1 MVSHR
6 ISDEGGEG
14 GEKNQSKSSPST
26 PLNALVGSEAGRS
39 CKMAT
44 EALPVRE
51 LSASCARGPGKLF
64 LNNVINHSNGSLS
77 LPHKESKHTNNYTL

>member
-6 ISDEGGEG
+6 ISDEGGGG
-14 GEKNQSKSSPST
+14 GEKSIKIISIYS
-26 PLNALVGSEAGRS
+26 LNPLVGSEAGRR

-51 LSASCARGPGKLF
+51 MSASCARGPSKLF